1 MGQNKTGLQN
11 PLKSKMTELEIRKLL
26 DSVKIEPR
34 DPSLNLGICCD
45 FSVGSDSYYADIATG
60 LPWIG
65 TECMIFEK
73 VGDEIQWDGL
83 YCRRDIPFS
92 EAALKECIIE
102 FIRTKYVD

>member
-1 MGQNKTGLQN
+1 
-11 PLKSKMTELEIRKLL
+11 
-26 DSVKIEPR
+26 
-34 DPSLNLGICCD
+34 
-45 FSVGSDSYYADIATG
+45 
-60 LPWIG
+60 
-65 TECMIFEK
+65 MIFEK